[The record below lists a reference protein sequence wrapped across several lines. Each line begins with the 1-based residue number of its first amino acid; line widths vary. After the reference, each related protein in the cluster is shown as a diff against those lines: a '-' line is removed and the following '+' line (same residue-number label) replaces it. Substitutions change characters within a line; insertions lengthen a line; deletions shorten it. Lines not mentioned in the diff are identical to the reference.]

1 MIVVEYRSVHHHYHY
16 TSTFVR
22 PDQIGPGGHWCS
34 HLQSRDP
41 WQSRFSVS
49 PPSRRAGFSLIEL
62 LVVLAI
68 ISLLAVLVAPAVTGI
83 MSAQGLS
90 AAAHTV
96 SEVFSHARTHAM
108 AHNTYVWVGIAEVD
122 QTANPSARPQPEGI
136 GRVAM
141 VAVASR
147 DGTRIYDTT
156 QDVAT
161 DWQSKT
167 AGGAGLVQIGKLT
180 RLENVHLSPTLDPG
194 AAESGMVRP
203 EVPAP
208 FRIGASASESSIG
221 FSHPLES
228 SGSGAQYTF
237 RHVIEFDPNGSARIV
252 PGSTP
257 LLGRQLEIGLRA
269 TKGNQL
275 IADEANAAAVH
286 VDGLIGTTTIYRP

>member
-1 MIVVEYRSVHHHYHY
+1 MTVSPHSHNI
-16 TSTFVR
+16 STFVR
-22 PDQIGPGGHWCS
+22 PDQIGMGGRGFSCC
-34 HLQSRDP
+34 QSRDS
-41 WQSRFSVS
+41 WQDSFSIS
-49 PPSRRAGFSLIEL
+49 SSSRRAGFSLIEL
-62 LVVLAI
+62 LVVIAI
-68 ISLLAVLVAPAVTGI
+68 ISLLAGLVAPAVTGI
-83 MSAQGLS
+83 MSAKGLS

-96 SEVFSHARTHAM
+96 SEVFSHARTHAV
-108 AHNTYVWVGIAEVD
+108 AHNTYVWVGITEVD

-136 GRVAM
+136 GRIAM

-161 DWQSKT
+161 DWRSKT
-167 AGGAGLVQIGKLT
+167 AGGAGLVHIGKLM
-180 RLENVHLSPTLDPG
+180 RLENIHLSPTLDPG

-208 FRIGASASESSIG
+208 FRIGASASESSIR

-252 PGSTP
+252 QGSTP

-275 IADEANAAAVH
+275 IPDDSNAAAVH

>member
-1 MIVVEYRSVHHHYHY
+1 MVVNCLLVSPHSHY
-16 TSTFVR
+16 TSNFVR
-22 PDQIGPGGHWCS
+22 SDRIATSGCACS
-34 HLQSRDP
+34 CLQSRDSGQDSFP
-41 WQSRFSVS
+41 TSS
-49 PPSRRAGFSLIEL
+49 PSRRAGFSLIEL

-68 ISLLAVLVAPAVTGI
+68 ISLLAVLVTPAVTGI
-83 MSAQGLS
+83 MSAKGLS
-90 AAAHTV
+90 VAAHTV
-96 SEVFSHARTHAM
+96 SEVFSHARTHAL

-156 QDVAT
+156 QDVAA

-167 AGGAGLVQIGKLT
+167 SGGAGLVQIGKLT

-257 LLGRQLEIGLRA
+257 ILGRQLEIGLRA

-275 IADEANAAAVH
+275 VPEDSNAAAVH
-286 VDGLIGTTTIYRP
+286 VDGLTGTTTIYRP

>member
-1 MIVVEYRSVHHHYHY
+1 M
-16 TSTFVR
+16 
-22 PDQIGPGGHWCS
+22 
-34 HLQSRDP
+34 
-41 WQSRFSVS
+41 
-49 PPSRRAGFSLIEL
+49 EL
-62 LVVLAI
+62 LVVIAI
-68 ISLLAVLVAPAVTGI
+68 IGLLAVLVAPAVTGI
-83 MSAQGLS
+83 MSAKGLS

-96 SEVFSHARTHAM
+96 SEVFSHARTHAV

-228 SGSGAQYTF
+228 SGSSAQYTF

-275 IADEANAAAVH
+275 IADESNAAAVH